1 MINISEYNITDIQA
15 SLNKFSKDFYGVSN
29 AAKLYKASL
38 ANTPNNYTGILK
50 ALEAQMSAYKVTV
63 PTSDYLEQFFKP
75 AKPLN
80 GAISQFT
87 SEALQKRMA
96 SQTAKQIENIT
107 KPFLRSIPTNGFTQT
122 KAISEELRKSMKPL
136 LDNND
141 LKLKST
147 VNTILNEITKNPVT
161 SYNSF
166 QEAIQAPVT
175 PTLNQPDYSLRKE
188 SQTVKNNNQ
197 ASSFKTKVDDSFNT
211 AKSVVKKYSDSIKE
225 NNAKCY
231 DPKRAI
237 NFFVNL
243 MQFVSFFSFFI
254 SLNSD
259 TKTAIDMASS
269 LCGCIK
275 WAISYDEEHRNTK

>member
-1 MINISEYNITDIQA
+1 MINISEYNITGIQA

-122 KAISEELRKSMKPL
+122 KAISEELRKTMKPL

-147 VNTILNEITKNPVT
+147 VNAILNELTKNPVS

-175 PTLNQPDYSLRKE
+175 PTFNQSDYSLGKK
-188 SQTVKNNNQ
+188 SQTIKNNNQ
-197 ASSFKTKVDDSFNT
+197 ASGSKTEVNDSFNT
-211 AKSVVKKYSDSIKE
+211 AKSIIKE
-225 NNAKCY
+225 HTNSVKENYAKCY
-231 DPKRAI
+231 DPERAI
-237 NFFVNL
+237 DFFINL
-243 MQFVSFFSFFI
+243 MQFVYFFSFFI
-254 SLNSD
+254 GLNSD
-259 TKTAIDMASS
+259 AKTAIDMSS
-269 LCGCIK
+269 ALCSCIE
-275 WAISYDEEHRNTK
+275 WAISYDKKHRNN